1 MNYFLTLTPRGFVNH
16 NLLVISTFMRRL
28 LPYKAN
34 TRLLMSLTNR
44 EPTSPSPITPTS
56 IFSSPSFF
64 SWAGEFMFYRY
75 TDKHRA
81 SGWTDKSQT
90 QYLGFKP

>member
-16 NLLVISTFMRRL
+16 NLQVISTFMRRL

-34 TRLLMSLTNR
+34 TPPSNVFNQQRTYLTI
-44 EPTSPSPITPTS
+44 PDHSHKYLFIPL
-56 IFSSPSFF
+56 FF

-81 SGWTDKSQT
+81 SSWTDKSQT